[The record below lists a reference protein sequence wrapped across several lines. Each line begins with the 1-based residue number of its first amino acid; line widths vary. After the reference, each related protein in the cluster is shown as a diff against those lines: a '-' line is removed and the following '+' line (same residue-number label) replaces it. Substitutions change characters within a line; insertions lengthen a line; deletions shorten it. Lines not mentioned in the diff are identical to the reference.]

1 MQYTNRQKF
10 SDTRLPYRFHV
21 IESGME
27 LFKQKLNQPI
37 PGKPSL
43 NPDFT
48 NEKKRI

>member
-1 MQYTNRQKF
+1 MHYFKGIKFVMQYTNRQKF

-37 PGKPSL
+37 PG
-43 NPDFT
+43 
-48 NEKKRI
+48 